1 MLTPLG
7 VVTQTS
13 MSPGRDQVDEK
24 RNWPLPTQTPDTHA
38 WWTPHWIPQAPQLS
52 TSASGWTQPVSQ
64 RRPEQAGSHD
74 WPSPTK
80 PALHVQVK
88 APTVL
93 AHVAR

>member
-1 MLTPLG
+1 
-7 VVTQTS
+7 
-13 MSPGRDQVDEK
+13 
-24 RNWPLPTQTPDTHA
+24 
-38 WWTPHWIPQAPQLS
+38 LS
-52 TSASGWTQPVSQ
+52 TSSDGFTHPVSQ

-80 PALHVQVK
+80 PALQVQVK